1 MSITNQDGVELEL
14 PEADSRALSLG
25 CLLHAKG
32 KELLDQS
39 SRALLPHLACTLAA
53 DPPTADSPARPSATC
68 HAAGDAAPAA
78 PDGAPVVHAATAGAS
93 VGGSALGAA
102 EVAAHVRHM
111 EDSLYLLEQA
121 PRRSQTVDDLLPAGR
136 N

>member
-1 MSITNQDGVELEL
+1 MSITNQDGAELEL

-32 KELLDQS
+32 KELLDRS

-53 DPPTADSPARPSATC
+53 DPPATDSHARPSDTR

-78 PDGAPVVHAATAGAS
+78 PDGAPVEHAETAGGS
-93 VGGSALGAA
+93 VSGSLGAA
-102 EVAAHVRHM
+102 EVAAHVRH
-111 EDSLYLLEQA
+111 
-121 PRRSQTVDDLLPAGR
+121 V
-136 N
+136 

>member
-1 MSITNQDGVELEL
+1 MSITNQDGVEPEL
-14 PEADSRALSLG
+14 PETDSRALSLG
-25 CLLHAKG
+25 CLLHAKD

-53 DPPTADSPARPSATC
+53 DLPTADSPARPSAT
-68 HAAGDAAPAA
+68 AGDNAPAA
-78 PDGAPVVHAATAGAS
+78 ADGAPVVHAATAGAA
-93 VGGSALGAA
+93 VGGSALGTA
-102 EVAAHVRHM
+102 EVTAHVRHV